1 MKTTKVILFIIGVV
15 LLSVNILGIFK
26 TMRNPELYDLEKT
39 FRNRVND
46 VTIKYPA
53 ILDSLERKE
62 NESNVEYAIR
72 ANSLI
77 HDGYTHYWK
86 RQGIDKFHMRVPV
99 WENYMLYIA
108 SVINPKKY
116 ERYDFSNYK
125 KNLERGV
132 GVCSSHCIV
141 LKGVLGEQGI
151 KSELMDIGGHH
162 VVLRAELNDTTTY
175 ILDPD
180 YGIVVPHDTAAIQ
193 ANPEL
198 SREPY
203 SRMADLYYPDAID
216 PYTTDYVVKLYGSY
230 KKIYNVH
237 NEFEYFSYK
246 VIWILPLLL
255 MLPWLI
261 SLIVHKSRGV
271 MLS

>member
-77 HDGYTHYWK
+77 HDGYAHYWK

-108 SVINPKKY
+108 SFINPKKY

-141 LKGVLGEQGI
+141 LKGVLGEQ
-151 KSELMDIGGHH
+151 
-162 VVLRAELNDTTTY
+162 
-175 ILDPD
+175 
-180 YGIVVPHDTAAIQ
+180 
-193 ANPEL
+193 
-198 SREPY
+198 
-203 SRMADLYYPDAID
+203 
-216 PYTTDYVVKLYGSY
+216 
-230 KKIYNVH
+230 
-237 NEFEYFSYK
+237 
-246 VIWILPLLL
+246 
-255 MLPWLI
+255 
-261 SLIVHKSRGV
+261 
-271 MLS
+271 